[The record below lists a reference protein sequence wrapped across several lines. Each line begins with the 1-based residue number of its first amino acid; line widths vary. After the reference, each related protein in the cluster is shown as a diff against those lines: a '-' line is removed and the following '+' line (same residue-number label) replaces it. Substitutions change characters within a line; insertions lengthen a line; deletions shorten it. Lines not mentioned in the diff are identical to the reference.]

1 MLMSDDYFPNI
12 INFVTSLSSVLSL
25 ELCLNTDQMIMYCST
40 IKFSRLTKCKIL
52 PCDSDWMDSLV
63 PLLQNT
69 PKLKFLTVDYRSTHQ
84 PPIASALW
92 STMSH
97 HYYPECLYSSLEKF
111 ELIDYTGKEEEKE
124 LVEYILIT
132 AMCLNTVTISLRH
145 GLPTQD
151 TETMM
156 DKLEAMSKLSITS
169 QLLFKSSK
177 P

>member
-1 MLMSDDYFPNI
+1 
-12 INFVTSLSSVLSL
+12 
-25 ELCLNTDQMIMYCST
+25 
-40 IKFSRLTKCKIL
+40 
-52 PCDSDWMDSLV
+52 
-63 PLLQNT
+63 
-69 PKLKFLTVDYRSTHQ
+69 
-84 PPIASALW
+84 
-92 STMSH
+92 MSH